1 MIKKSIYPKTNRIC
15 NNEITYEITEKI
27 DGSNLVFAKLNGK
40 LLIY

>member
-27 DGSNLVFAKLNGK
+27 DDSCPHTRDFSRELGHA
-40 LLIY
+40 